1 MRSVWDV
8 SHLSKLT
15 IFLVFPSY
23 DNYLYSINLL
33 LVENTHC
40 LNVPFPYNYRL
51 WTLRTLWQ
59 LRPIFSAECV
69 FLLNSALKPVLV
81 RKFFASPLPEH
92 SYALIV
98 INGMPNLRHSWLSHF
113 YMRKLA
119 KTASVSYT
127 TDDIDRIFE
136 AAGAGVLV
144 RLRVTASVF
153 IGLHFYP
160 IIQHLP

>member
-23 DNYLYSINLL
+23 YYYLYSINLL

-51 WTLRTLWQ
+51 WTLRILWL
-59 LRPIFSAECV
+59 LRPTFSAECV
-69 FLLNSALKPVLV
+69 CLLNSALKPVLV

-113 YMRKLA
+113 YMR
-119 KTASVSYT
+119 
-127 TDDIDRIFE
+127 IFE